1 MQYREQVAG
10 NSRFRL
16 PSCSLYP
23 IICNLQPAI
32 GPRRRSSGN
41 LPRFA
46 NGAAPEAEPID
57 NAVGCVE
64 GTAILGLPE
73 IDVTDPE
80 RQDLQ
85 RRILRIEAFTLAWM
99 SVEAAVSLAPP
110 GQRAARLCLPS
121 AATARSSCC
130 LQLGLLALP
139 RLVPESS
146 KGKAGCPPCRR
157 IVVRPGRVCG
167 CRFRSGAAGSSR
179 SSPQPCRNGPLVGC
193 CDRDALAGPPKA
205 ATLARHFQRRVE
217 S

>member
-32 GPRRRSSGN
+32 GPRRRSPGN

-46 NGAAPEAEPID
+46 NGAAPEAEPMD
-57 NAVGCVE
+57 NAIGCVE

-130 LQLGLLALP
+130 LAAWSSGASALSPRKLEGKSRLPSMPEDCCSPWPRMWLSLQERCCWVVPKFTAALP
-139 RLVPESS
+139 EWPSCWLL
-146 KGKAGCPPCRR
+146 
-157 IVVRPGRVCG
+157 
-167 CRFRSGAAGSSR
+167 RS
-179 SSPQPCRNGPLVGC
+179 
-193 CDRDALAGPPKA
+193 
-205 ATLARHFQRRVE
+205 
-217 S
+217 